1 MGLLQ
6 SIRGDIQAAKDRDPA
21 ATSTLEVIFTYPG
34 FHARQLH
41 RLAHTLHNGGLRLPA
56 RLISHLGRAV
66 TGIEIH
72 PGARIGERFF
82 IDHGMGVV
90 IGETTV
96 IGDNC
101 HLYQG
106 VTMGGTSTKR
116 AKRHPTLGKGVVVGA
131 GAKVI
136 GAVTIGDGAKIG
148 AGSVVVTN
156 VPPNATV
163 VGVPGHIVAYVD
175 PGDETILKLPDPEWD
190 VIQRL
195 ETRVAELEQ
204 RIARAGGRE
213 EERALV
219 RGGRVRREAVQH
231 PEPPPGGVR
240 PRRGRG
246 EDVRLRAEP
255 LRPLPRRPR
264 HELHH
269 LRCPP
274 PLPGV
279 PRPQGPPRPE
289 LHRYRG
295 QHHQPRP
302 RRRPHHRRDGGGAHP
317 EVLRR
322 TWRRSTS

>member
-41 RLAHTLHNGGLRLPA
+41 RLAHTLHNSRLRLPA

-90 IGETTV
+90 IGETSV

-101 HLYQG
+101 HLFQG
-106 VTMGGTSTKR
+106 VTLGGTSTKR

-131 GAKVI
+131 GAQVI

-163 VGVPGHIVAYVD
+163 VGVPGHIVAYAD

-195 ETRVAELEQ
+195 EARVAELEQ
-204 RIARAGGRE
+204 RIVELEGGKKDVPSSVE
-213 EERALV
+213 EE
-219 RGGRVRREAVQH
+219 
-231 PEPPPGGVR
+231 
-240 PRRGRG
+240 
-246 EDVRLRAEP
+246 
-255 LRPLPRRPR
+255 
-264 HELHH
+264 
-269 LRCPP
+269 
-274 PLPGV
+274 
-279 PRPQGPPRPE
+279 
-289 LHRYRG
+289 
-295 QHHQPRP
+295 
-302 RRRPHHRRDGGGAHP
+302 
-317 EVLRR
+317 
-322 TWRRSTS
+322 

>member
-1 MGLLQ
+1 MGLLK

-163 VGVPGHIVAYVD
+163 VGVPGHIVAYAD

-195 ETRVAELEQ
+195 EARVAELEQ
-204 RIARAGGRE
+204 RIAELEGAKKNVPSSVE
-213 EERALV
+213 EE
-219 RGGRVRREAVQH
+219 
-231 PEPPPGGVR
+231 
-240 PRRGRG
+240 
-246 EDVRLRAEP
+246 
-255 LRPLPRRPR
+255 
-264 HELHH
+264 
-269 LRCPP
+269 
-274 PLPGV
+274 
-279 PRPQGPPRPE
+279 
-289 LHRYRG
+289 
-295 QHHQPRP
+295 
-302 RRRPHHRRDGGGAHP
+302 
-317 EVLRR
+317 
-322 TWRRSTS
+322 